1 MIAQSAIRPDI
12 FGPPRFAGIVPATRG
27 LWRKCRLRRR
37 FLHCTR
43 STIRETQ
50 WLFSQE
56 RFMEYTIREMTVEEY
71 PLLNDFLYEAIF
83 IPDGIAPPPKNIIA
97 SPELQI
103 YVDRFGASKADFA
116 LVAEVEEKIVGAVWV
131 RIMHDYGHIDDE
143 TPSLAISLY
152 KEYRGQGIG
161 TNMMKEMLS
170 LLKTHGYKRV
180 SLSVQKA
187 NYAAEIYRKIGF
199 DIIGENEEEWIM
211 LWQEDRH

>member
-1 MIAQSAIRPDI
+1 
-12 FGPPRFAGIVPATRG
+12 
-27 LWRKCRLRRR
+27 
-37 FLHCTR
+37 
-43 STIRETQ
+43 
-50 WLFSQE
+50 
-56 RFMEYTIREMTVEEY
+56 MEYTIREMTMEEY

-83 IPDGIAPPPKNIIA
+83 IPDSITPPPKNIIA

-103 YVDRFGASKADFA
+103 YVNQFGLLKDDFA
-116 LVAEVEEKIVGAVWV
+116 LVAEVEKKIVGAVWV

-187 NYAAEIYRKIGF
+187 NYAAKMYRKIGF
-199 DIIGENEEEWIM
+199 NIIRENEEEWIM

>member
-1 MIAQSAIRPDI
+1 
-12 FGPPRFAGIVPATRG
+12 
-27 LWRKCRLRRR
+27 
-37 FLHCTR
+37 
-43 STIRETQ
+43 
-50 WLFSQE
+50 
-56 RFMEYTIREMTVEEY
+56 MEYSIRKMTVSEY

-83 IPDGIAPPPKNIIA
+83 IPDGIEPPPRNIIT

-103 YVDRFGASKADFA
+103 YVDRFGELKDDFA
-116 LVAEVEEKIVGAVWV
+116 LVAEVEKKIIGAVWV
-131 RIMHDYGHIDDE
+131 RIMNDYGHIDDK

-161 TNMMKEMLS
+161 TDMMKEMLS

-187 NYAAEIYRKIGF
+187 NYAAKMYRKIGF
-199 DIIGENEEEWIM
+199 KIIRENEEEWIM